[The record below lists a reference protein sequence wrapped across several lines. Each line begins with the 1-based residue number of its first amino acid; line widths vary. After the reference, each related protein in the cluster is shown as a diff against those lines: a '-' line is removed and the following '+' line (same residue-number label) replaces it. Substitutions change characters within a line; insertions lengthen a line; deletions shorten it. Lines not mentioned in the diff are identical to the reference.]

1 MARRGTRA
9 AHDAR
14 MRRLVGV
21 IARHKHPGLVR
32 KPSERLEASRIE
44 HQLLTECL
52 ERSAFLALFAES
64 RVVVCLP
71 RAQEG
76 FHLPALEAMAS
87 GALVVTL
94 DCIGNRGPCRHEDN
108 CLVAEPTSES
118 PCSTP
123 CGASSPCLLRRR
135 TSALSCA
142 PRGNRSPLAHGMSKS
157 RTGYEAYR
165 NGAMREPSPWRPSP
179 LRPGPGKHRHGTTD
193 SRNTP
198 PPRRQSVRKGGA
210 TPALSRR
217 CPGDVGSEGR
227 PPTLPPPSC
236 AARSRNKAR
245 KERIPSARS
254 IARSAP
260 RQPSMPFR
268 QPWGTADEAQH
279 GVSVFASIRKRLVTG
294 QLVRRG
300 NAKAQDHAVPQY
312 VVPLSCTTGGSVQQV
327 RMKQHPLARSE
338 RHRLGELRRH
348 SSGIT

>member
-1 MARRGTRA
+1 M
-9 AHDAR
+9 
-14 MRRLVGV
+14 
-21 IARHKHPGLVR
+21 
-32 KPSERLEASRIE
+32 
-44 HQLLTECL
+44 ECL
-52 ERSAFLALFAES
+52 ERSAFLALLAES

-71 RAQEG
+71 PCAGGLPPPRARSHGLGRPRGHPRLHRQPRLPPARRQLPG
-76 FHLPALEAMAS
+76 RGAHLRVPLLNAVRSVLALPASAH
-87 GALVVTL
+87 
-94 DCIGNRGPCRHEDN
+94 PEDGHR
-108 CLVAEPTSES
+108 PF
-118 PCSTP
+118 P
-123 CGASSPCLLRRR
+123 RRR
-135 TSALSCA
+135 TRALSCA

-157 RTGYEAYR
+157 RTGCEVYR
-165 NGAMREPSPWRPSP
+165 NGAMRELSPWRPSP
-179 LRPGPGKHRHGTTD
+179 LRPGPGKRRHGTTD

-227 PPTLPPPSC
+227 PPTLPPPYC
-236 AARSRNKAR
+236 AARSRNKTR

-300 NAKAQDHAVPQY
+300 NAKTQDHAVPQY